1 MSTTNN
7 ASAADA
13 LAALTAG
20 LTEEKIKAMLEVI
33 IGLPQSIYLSIA
45 L

>member
-1 MSTTNN
+1 MSTTPN

-20 LTEEKIKAMLEVI
+20 LTEEKINAMLQVTGHYI
-33 IGLPQSIYLSIA
+33 VLTTWILL
-45 L
+45 